1 LISGQ
6 PVGDEEPGHGEW
18 MAELVH
24 QIAPACKIIPITART
39 ESDDYQQYLIKGIRF
54 AFVNSHHPRPAL
66 QILFH

>member
-1 LISGQ
+1 
-6 PVGDEEPGHGEW
+6 